1 MNKKF
6 NGVSDKVLR
15 KRHKIAIEILDTS
28 KELPNYYL
36 LNPES
41 FKEYVEKL
49 RKQASIDMEEISKEM
64 QDRMQNRRGREKEL
78 AQYRKEYSRE
88 RRYKIAIGDWSK
100 EETTKRTGSKSPSL
114 SSVMEEHEVVEIRN
128 KEQQEAENERLLREW
143 EEKISKGENPF

>member
-1 MNKKF
+1 M
-6 NGVSDKVLR
+6 
-15 KRHKIAIEILDTS
+15 
-28 KELPNYYL
+28 
-36 LNPES
+36 
-41 FKEYVEKL
+41 EKL